1 MQLTRLK
8 LTGFKT
14 FVEPTEFLIEPGL
27 TGVVGPNGCGKS
39 NLVEALRWVMGESS
53 FKNMRGSGMDDVI
66 FAGSNE
72 RPGRN
77 MAEVAL
83 TLDNSDRKAPAAFN
97 ETDVLEV
104 TRRIEREE
112 GSTYRVN
119 GKEVRARDVQLLFAD
134 AATGAR
140 SPALVRQGQISELI
154 SAKPQSRRRILE
166 DAAGIAGLHSRRHEA
181 ELRLKGAE
189 ENLTRLEDVL
199 GEIDGQIEALQ
210 RQARQASRYRSLAAD
225 IRRAEATLALI
236 AHHETRAQEA
246 QAGQALEAALR
257 GVADQTGIQAEAAKR
272 QAVAAHALPGLR
284 DAEASA
290 AAALVRLKRGLDE
303 LEAANRRA
311 RQRSEE
317 LGKRLAELQ
326 GDLAR
331 QDSVA
336 RDASESLSRLAN
348 EDAALIRDS
357 EGASGSAEAATA
369 ALTQAEAA
377 LALAETEHGA
387 AQAALSDLA
396 ARRGALERAL
406 RETREREARAA
417 SERERLLRDQAALD
431 ASSPAAPL
439 EALRETIEAGEA
451 AMRESETAATAARSA
466 LGAAREREAQLRGPL
481 SEADRKAQ
489 RLETEIRTLQKLLA
503 PASGGRW
510 PPVLDS
516 ISVAK
521 GFEVALGAAL
531 GDDLDAAT
539 DTASPSHWRET
550 GPGDADPDPVLPEG
564 AEPLT
569 AHVRGPAALQR
580 RLSQIG
586 VVPRE
591 NGARLREALKLGQRL
606 VSREGDIWRWDGFTS
621 AAEAPSPAARRLAE
635 KNRLGDL
642 EREAQ
647 AAREDVE
654 EARKALD
661 LAAQEARAAT
671 QTETSALD
679 AARQARRGLDQ
690 SREQF
695 AAAERKAS
703 EAAARRSALTEA
715 IGRLG
720 QTIAETAAQVTAQEQ
735 SAGALPPSAELENT
749 LLKARVVLGEQR
761 VVASD
766 ARARVQ
772 TLSRET
778 ELRASRRAAIAA
790 DMKAW
795 RERAATSGQTAAETR
810 RRIEAVTVER
820 TALLE
825 APDTFLTER
834 RRLLA
839 EIEGAE
845 TLRREAADRLAVGE
859 AALSETDRQA
869 RIALEGLAGAREI
882 RAAAEAKLEAAR
894 QRLADV
900 TRQIEDGLETRLD
913 GLNALAGMKPGEA
926 PPEQESVERR
936 LSGLKGERERLGAV
950 NLRAEDELTE
960 VKGKREGLTS
970 ERDDLG
976 EAIRRLRQAIGALNR
991 EGRERLLAAF
1001 EIVNTE
1007 FQRLF
1012 AVLFGGGT
1020 AELKLVDAEDP
1031 LDAGLEIFARPPG
1044 KKPQVMTL
1052 LSGGEQALTATAL
1065 IFAVFLTNPSPI
1077 CVLDEVDAPLDDANV
1092 ERYCDLL
1099 DEMARSTQTRFILIT
1114 HNPITMARMDRLFGV
1129 TMAERGVSQMVSV
1142 DLATAEG
1149 IREAG

>member
-83 TLDNSDRKAPAAFN
+83 TLDNGDRKAPAAFN

-236 AHHETRAQEA
+236 AHHETRAQEG
-246 QAGQALEAALR
+246 QAAQALEIAVR
-257 GVADQTGIQAEAAKR
+257 SVAEQTGIQAEAAKR

-290 AAALVRLKRGLDE
+290 AATLVRLKRGLDE
-303 LEAANRRA
+303 LEAENRRA

-336 RDASESLSRLAN
+336 RDAGESLSRLAD
-348 EDAALIRDS
+348 EDAALLRDG
-357 EGASGSAEAATA
+357 EGASGSAEGATA

-377 LALAETEHGA
+377 LAKAEAEHGA

-396 ARRGALERAL
+396 ARRDALERSL
-406 RETREREARAA
+406 RETKEREARA
-417 SERERLLRDQAALD
+417 SGERERLLRDQAALD
-431 ASSPAAPL
+431 ASSATVPL
-439 EALRETIEAGEA
+439 DALRASIEAGEA
-451 AMRESETAATAARSA
+451 AMRESEAAAAAARSA
-466 LGAAREREAQLRGPL
+466 LAAAREREAQLRGPL
-481 SEADRKAQ
+481 TEADRKAQ

-521 GFEVALGAAL
+521 GYEVALGAAL

-550 GPGDADPDPVLPEG
+550 GPTDADPALPEG
-564 AEPLT
+564 AEPL
-569 AHVRGPAALQR
+569 AVHVQGPAALKR
-580 RLSQIG
+580 RLAQIG
-586 VVPRE
+586 VVSRAD
-591 NGARLREALKLGQRL
+591 GARLGATLRNGQRL

-621 AAEAPSPAARRLAE
+621 AAEAPTPAARRLAE

-642 EREAQ
+642 EREAR
-647 AAREDVE
+647 AARENVE
-654 EARKALD
+654 GARKALD
-661 LAAQEARAAT
+661 IAAQQARAAT
-671 QTETSALD
+671 QAETTALD

-690 SREQF
+690 AREQF

-715 IGRLG
+715 IGRVG
-720 QTIAETAAQVTAQEQ
+720 QTIAEAAAQMASQEQ
-735 SAGALPPSAELENT
+735 AVAVLPASAELENS

-761 VVASD
+761 IAASD
-766 ARARVQ
+766 ARARMQ
-772 TLSRET
+772 TLAREA
-778 ELRASRRAAIAA
+778 ELRASRRAAVAA
-790 DMKAW
+790 EMKAW
-795 RERAATSGQTAAETR
+795 RERAATSSQTAAETR
-810 RRIEAVTVER
+810 HRIEAVTAER
-820 TALLE
+820 TTLLE

-839 EIEGAE
+839 EIESAE
-845 TLRREAADRLAVGE
+845 ALRRGAADRLAVGE
-859 AALSETDRQA
+859 AALAETDRQA

-900 TRQIEDGLETRLD
+900 TRQIEDGLETGLD
-913 GLNALAGMKPGEA
+913 GLHALAGLKAGEA

-936 LSGLKGERERLGAV
+936 LSGLKAERERLGAV

-960 VKGKREGLTS
+960 VRSKREGLTS

-1099 DEMARSTQTRFILIT
+1099 DEMARTTQTRFILIT

-1142 DLATAEG
+1142 DLATAEQ

>member
-66 FAGSNE
+66 FGGSNE
-72 RPGRN
+72 RPARN

-83 TLDNSDRKAPAAFN
+83 TLDNADRRAPAAFN

-140 SPALVRQGQISELI
+140 SPALVRQGQISEII

-199 GEIDGQIEALQ
+199 GEIDGQIDALQ

-236 AHHETRAQEA
+236 AHHEARAQEA
-246 QAGQALEAALR
+246 HAHKALEEAQR

-272 QAVAAHALPGLR
+272 QAIAAHELPALREG
-284 DAEASA
+284 EASA

-303 LEAANRRA
+303 LEAENRRA
-311 RQRSEE
+311 KQRAEE
-317 LGKRLAELQ
+317 LGRRLTELQ

-336 RDASESLSRLAN
+336 RDASESLARLSE
-348 EDAALIRDS
+348 EDAALARDG
-357 EGASGSAEAATA
+357 EGAAGGSEAASTTLA
-369 ALTQAEAA
+369 EAEAA
-377 LALAETEHGA
+377 LAAAETDHTA
-387 AQAALSDLA
+387 AQAALSELG

-431 ASSPAAPL
+431 ASSAAVPL
-439 EALRETIEAGEA
+439 EALRAAVAAGET
-451 AMRESETAATAARSA
+451 AMRDSEAAATGARSA
-466 LGAAREREAQLRGPL
+466 LAAIRERETQLRAPL
-481 SEADRKAQ
+481 AEADRAAQ

-510 PPVLDS
+510 PAILDS
-516 ISVAK
+516 VSVAK
-521 GFEVALGAAL
+521 GYEVALGAAL

-539 DTASPSHWRET
+539 DLSAPSHWRDT
-550 GPGDADPDPVLPEG
+550 GPGDGDPTLPAGCE
-564 AEPLT
+564 ALA
-569 AHVRGPAALQR
+569 AHVRGPAALKR

-586 VVPRE
+586 IVARAD
-591 NGARLREALKLGQRL
+591 GARLREQLKPGQRL
-606 VSREGDIWRWDGFTS
+606 VSREGDIWRWDGLTG

-647 AAREDVE
+647 RAREAAEAAREALDAATA
-654 EARKALD
+654 EARI
-661 LAAQEARAAT
+661 AAQA
-671 QTETSALD
+671 ETAALD
-679 AARQARRGLDQ
+679 AARLARRTLDQAR
-690 SREQF
+690 EQLTV
-695 AAAERKAS
+695 AERRAG

-715 IGRLG
+715 IDRLG
-720 QTIAETAAQVTAQEQ
+720 HTIAETSSQIGTQEE
-735 SAGALPPSAELENT
+735 AVAALPPTAELEST

-761 VVASD
+761 IAASD

-772 TLSRET
+772 TLSREA
-778 ELRASRRAAIAA
+778 ELRARRRAAIAA
-790 DMKAW
+790 DVKAW
-795 RERAATSGQTAAETR
+795 QERAATSGQTAEETR
-810 RRIEAVTVER
+810 RRIETVGAER

-839 EIEGAE
+839 EIESAE
-845 TLRREAADRLAVGE
+845 TLRRAAADRLALGE
-859 AALSETDRQA
+859 AALAETDRQA
-869 RIALEGLAGAREI
+869 RIALEALAGAREI
-882 RAAAEAKLEAAR
+882 RAAAEAKLEAAH
-894 QRLADV
+894 QRVADL
-900 TRQIEDGLETRLD
+900 TRQIEDGLETALD
-913 GLNALAGMKPGEA
+913 GLWAMAGLKPGEG
-926 PPEQESVERR
+926 PPDQEDVERR
-936 LSGLKGERERLGAV
+936 LSGLKAERERLGAV

-960 VKGKREGLTS
+960 VKGKREGLTT
-970 ERDDLG
+970 ERDDLS

-1001 EIVNTE
+1001 EIVNGQ

-1012 AVLFGGGT
+1012 GVLFGGGT

-1044 KKPQVMTL
+1044 KRPQVMTL

-1099 DEMARSTQTRFILIT
+1099 DEMARDTQTRFILIT

-1142 DLATAEG
+1142 DLATAER